1 MWALGVCWVVLGTL
15 GAGSAQLLFLPD
27 NSVTIGPCNESVTL
41 PCVVTNLKLNR
52 TKAMFVKWRL
62 EGKEFFAFDGF
73 DGQVVKNAT
82 FQSAKLLNEPK
93 LPKGVAS
100 LVLSRSEAVEG
111 NYTCEVVE
119 SNREGEHIVE
129 LKHSNGSCGPPVAV
143 EEWLQRW
150 EKTFIVIAMLLAAVL
165 YWIQLVVVA
174 LKFDM
179 TGFKK
184 ICLSCAGLIVTV
196 AAVTGSV
203 LFLRGGAQKVGLGLL
218 VIPAAVLV
226 PLLFFLLA
234 SVFEKL
240 PRFAIILIVLKA
252 LGYLIALVGFA
263 LCVSVCVAKQSAAL
277 IAGIVIIDNVAA
289 IGVIYV
295 TIVGSNMK
303 DHQLPRHA

>member
-129 LKHSNGSCGPPVAV
+129 LKHSN